1 MEHLR
6 VLELVLHQ
14 HLIDFCR
21 VELRDYN
28 ILIILWQRLGNLIL
42 TLFGLH
48 LGLLPLSDDPVGL
61 HELPTGQLLLQPRLL
76 DLLLTR

>member
-1 MEHLR
+1 VEHLR

-28 ILIILWQRLGNLIL
+28 ILIILWLRLGNLIL

-48 LGLLPLSDDPVGL
+48 LRLLPLTDDPVGL
-61 HELPTGQLLLQPRLL
+61 HKLPTG
-76 DLLLTR
+76 